1 MKHFEFI
8 LNYTDG
14 RTETRLKLCK
24 QYKRTKLYKQC
35 IDMLESDILT
45 SFSIYNVK

>member
-1 MKHFEFI
+1 MIYFKFI

-14 RTETRLKLCK
+14 RTETRSKLCK

-35 IDMLESDILT
+35 IDMLENDILT
-45 SFSIYNVK
+45 SFSIYNGK